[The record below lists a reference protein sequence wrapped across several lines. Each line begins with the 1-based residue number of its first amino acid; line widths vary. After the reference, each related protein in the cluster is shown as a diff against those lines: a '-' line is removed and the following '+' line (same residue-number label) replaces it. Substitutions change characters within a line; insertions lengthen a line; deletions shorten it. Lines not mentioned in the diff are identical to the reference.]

1 MQFSHVPEG
10 LGSEAGSVQVGNALL
25 VVVVLA
31 VVDAEEVLVKV
42 FVGHGMSSVV
52 AYEVRK
58 QVLGAS
64 VLAQGSVKLFRQTE
78 RVSE

>member
-10 LGSEAGSVQVGNALL
+10 LGSEAGSVQVGNAL
-25 VVVVLA
+25 VVVVA